1 MYKATAALTI
11 LIMTSTLCRA
21 QQPGA
26 VLRLERDVID
36 FGAIEYNSTVT
47 DSVKVCNDGDEP
59 LVIKSVFTDCGCT
72 VPSYSRKPIA
82 PGECGIIAVRFISRG
97 RSAGSFRKA
106 VRIRSNASHPNKIM
120 FISGRIKQPSGE
132 K

>member
-1 MYKATAALTI
+1 MLKATAVLTI
-11 LIMTSTLCRA
+11 LIMISSLCRA
-21 QQPGA
+21 QEHGA

-36 FGAIEYNSTVT
+36 FGAVEYNSVVT

-72 VPSYSRKPIA
+72 VPSYSRNPIA

-97 RSAGSFRKA
+97 RSPGSFRKA
-106 VRIRSNASHPNKIM
+106 VRIRSNAIHHNKIM
-120 FISGRIKQPSGE
+120 FVAGRIKNPATN